1 MKKTVYLTSDH
12 AGYDTKIVIAKI
24 LENEG
29 YKVVIEGATN
39 AETKTSYAEI
49 GIQFAKQYIAD
60 KEKNKHLYVALCG
73 SGIGISI
80 ALNRFKTIICARVTS
95 EEEARLAKLHNNAN
109 ILCFGGRLINAKD
122 AVKMFHIWET
132 TEYEGGR
139 HDSRIETLNTVG
151 EN

>member
-12 AGYDTKIVIAKI
+12 AGYDTKIEIAKI

-122 AVKMFHIWET
+122 AVRMLHMWET

-139 HDSRIETLNTVG
+139 HNARIETLDSVG

>member
-12 AGYDTKIVIAKI
+12 AGYDTKIEIAKI

-60 KEKNKHLYVALCG
+60 KEK
-73 SGIGISI
+73 ISI
-80 ALNRFKTIICARVTS
+80 YMSHYVVQVLELAL
-95 EEEARLAKLHNNAN
+95 H
-109 ILCFGGRLINAKD
+109 
-122 AVKMFHIWET
+122 
-132 TEYEGGR
+132 
-139 HDSRIETLNTVG
+139 
-151 EN
+151 

>member
-12 AGYDTKIVIAKI
+12 AGYDTKIEIAKI

-29 YKVVIEGATN
+29 YKVVIEGAIN

-60 KEKNKHLYVALCG
+60 KDKDKHLYVALCG

-80 ALNRFKTIICARVTS
+80 ALNRFKQIRCARVTDI
-95 EEEARLAKLHNNAN
+95 EEAKLAKLHNNAN
-109 ILCFGGRLINAKD
+109 ILCFGGRLVNAED
-122 AVKMFHIWET
+122 AVKMFHMWET

-139 HDSRIETLNTVG
+139 HNARIETLDSVG